1 MLLTVLSNFLLA
13 WGFWEVARANARFVG
28 CRGAS
33 PPSLCLPG
41 FTVLFLGVV
50 LLELGCWADGL
61 MAAPR
66 VAVCLVAL
74 FLLGQQLYH
83 VWISGQELSDY
94 LEAELV
100 HVLPVPLV
108 LSAAACALLPDGL
121 PTILRVFTPT
131 TSSHTW
137 PFTLAFAALTG
148 AALKWYIGG
157 GGKQDFNALLQA
169 SQGTALSMQRHACM
183 PRGACSLH
191 PSARSTLQGRLL
203 PLAAAHPVAL
213 PFLAVANAWVEGEAG
228 LPCNE
233 HVPPVV

>member
-1 MLLTVLSNFLLA
+1 
-13 WGFWEVARANARFVG
+13 
-28 CRGAS
+28 
-33 PPSLCLPG
+33 
-41 FTVLFLGVV
+41 V

-169 SQGTALSMQRHACM
+169 STRIERALPSQCSGTHAC
-183 PRGACSLH
+183 PAALACSLH